1 MAKRTVQ
8 VGVALEAAGA
18 IHGAPTRAFED
29 LYHFLV
35 TSSWP
40 ALIGL
45 IAAIFTVANLL
56 FATGY
61 YLDGGIENA
70 RPGSFADAFFFSVQT
85 MATIGYGK
93 MVPVSM
99 FTNILV
105 SIEALS
111 GLVALAL
118 MTGLVFAKFSRPT
131 ARVRFSRCVVIA
143 PRDGVISLMIRMA
156 NQRAD
161 RIVEANIHAVFARQ
175 ETTAEGE
182 TMRRFYDLAMTRNVS
197 SLFVLSWTAV
207 HRIVEGSPL
216 FGETRDS
223 LAGCQPQIIV
233 SITGLDEVFSQTI
246 HARHAYGLDEIIWGA
261 RLADVLVT
269 HPDGSQSV
277 DYTHFDD
284 VETLAPAK

>member
-1 MAKRTVQ
+1 MAKRPTRL
-8 VGVALEAAGA
+8 GSLKGDGA
-18 IHGAPTRAFED
+18 IRGAPTGVFED
-29 LYHFLV
+29 LYHYLV
-35 TSSWP
+35 TSSWA

-45 IAAIFTVANLL
+45 IVAAFTIVNLL
-56 FATGY
+56 FAVGY
-61 YLDGGIENA
+61 YLDGGVENA
-70 RPGSFADAFFFSVQT
+70 RHGSFADMFFFSVQT

-93 MVPVSM
+93 LVPVSM
-99 FTNILV
+99 LANILV
-105 SIEALS
+105 SIEALT

-131 ARVRFSRCVVIA
+131 ARVRFSRYVVIA
-143 PRDGVISLMIRMA
+143 PRDGVTSLMIRMA

-175 ETTAEGE
+175 EITAEGDAI
-182 TMRRFYDLAMTRNVS
+182 RRFYDLAMTRNVS

-223 LAGCQPQIIV
+223 LANCQPQIIV

-261 RLADVLVT
+261 RFADVLAS

-277 DYTHFDD
+277 DYTRFDD
-284 VETLAPAK
+284 VEMLTPVK

>member
-1 MAKRTVQ
+1 MAKRTISVRS
-8 VGVALEAAGA
+8 LEGDGA
-18 IHGAPTRAFED
+18 IHGAPTGAFED

-45 IAAIFTVANLL
+45 IAAGFAVANFV
-56 FATGY
+56 FALGY

-70 RPGSFADAFFFSVQT
+70 RPGSFTDAFFFSVQT

-93 MVPVSM
+93 MVPISM

-131 ARVRFSRCVVIA
+131 ARVRFSRYVVIG

-175 ETTAEGE
+175 EITAEGE
-182 TMRRFYDLAMTRNVS
+182 SIRRFYDLGMTRNVS

-207 HRIVEGSPL
+207 HRIVPGSPL
-216 FGETRDS
+216 FGETRES
-223 LAGCQPQIIV
+223 LADSQPQVIV

-246 HARHAYGLDEIIWGA
+246 HARYAYGLDEIIWGA
-261 RLADVLVT
+261 RFADVLVT

-284 VETLAPAK
+284 VETIAPMK

>member
-1 MAKRTVQ
+1 VRS
-8 VGVALEAAGA
+8 LEGDGA
-18 IHGAPTRAFED
+18 IHGAPTGAFED

-45 IAAIFTVANLL
+45 IAAGFAVANLV
-56 FATGY
+56 FALGY

-70 RPGSFADAFFFSVQT
+70 RPGSFTDAFFFSVQT

-93 MVPVSM
+93 MVPISM

-131 ARVRFSRCVVIA
+131 ARVRFSRYVVIG

-175 ETTAEGE
+175 EITAEGE
-182 TMRRFYDLAMTRNVS
+182 SIRRFYDLGMTRNVS

-207 HRIVEGSPL
+207 HRIVPGSPL
-216 FGETRDS
+216 FGETRES
-223 LAGCQPQIIV
+223 LADSQPQVIV

-246 HARHAYGLDEIIWGA
+246 HARYAYGLDEIIWGA
-261 RLADVLVT
+261 RFADVLVT

-284 VETLAPAK
+284 VEKIAPLK

>member
-1 MAKRTVQ
+1 MAKRTKQ
-8 VGVALEAAGA
+8 MGSFKSDGA
-18 IHGAPTRAFED
+18 IRGAPTRVFED
-29 LYHFLV
+29 LYHYLV

-40 ALIGL
+40 ALVAL
-45 IAAIFTVANLL
+45 IAATFTVANLV
-56 FATGY
+56 FALGY

-70 RPGSFADAFFFSVQT
+70 RPGSFTDAFFFSVQT

-99 FTNILV
+99 FSNIV
-105 SIEALS
+105 VAVEALS

-131 ARVRFSRCVVIA
+131 ARVRFSRYVVIG
-143 PRDGVISLMIRMA
+143 PRDGISSLMIRMA

-182 TMRRFYDLAMTRNVS
+182 SIRRFYDLGMTRNVS

-207 HRIVEGSPL
+207 HRIVPGSPL
-216 FGETRDS
+216 FGETRES
-223 LAGCQPQIIV
+223 LADCQPQIIV

-246 HARHAYGLDEIIWGA
+246 HARYAYGLDEIMWGA
-261 RLADVLVT
+261 RFADVLVR

-284 VETLAPAK
+284 VETIAPVK

>member
-1 MAKRTVQ
+1 MAKRTIQ
-8 VGVALEAAGA
+8 VGSLRGDWP
-18 IHGAPTRAFED
+18 IHGAPTGAFED

-40 ALIGL
+40 ALVAL
-45 IAAIFTVANLL
+45 IAATFTVANLG
-56 FATGY
+56 FALGY

-70 RPGSFADAFFFSVQT
+70 RPGSFTDAFFFSVQT

-93 MVPVSM
+93 MVPISM

-131 ARVRFSRCVVIA
+131 ARVRFSRYVVIG
-143 PRDGVISLMIRMA
+143 PRDGVSSLMIRMA

-182 TMRRFYDLAMTRNVS
+182 SIRRFYDLGMTRNVS

-207 HRIVEGSPL
+207 HRIVPGSPL
-216 FGETRDS
+216 FGETRES
-223 LAGCQPQIIV
+223 LADSQPQIVV

-246 HARHAYGLDEIIWGA
+246 HARYAYGLDEIIWGA
-261 RLADVLVT
+261 RLADVLVR

-284 VETLAPAK
+284 VEKLHP

>member
-1 MAKRTVQ
+1 MAKRPTQ
-8 VGVALEAAGA
+8 LGSMRGDDRIRA
-18 IHGAPTRAFED
+18 APTGVFED

-35 TSSWP
+35 TSSWG

-45 IAAIFTVANLL
+45 IAAAFTVANLV

-70 RPGSFADAFFFSVQT
+70 RPGSFVDAFFFSVQT

-93 MVPVSM
+93 MVPVSI
-99 FTNILV
+99 FTNVLV

-131 ARVRFSRCVVIA
+131 ARVRFSRYVVIG
-143 PRDGVISLMIRMA
+143 PRDGVTSLMIRMA

-175 ETTAEGE
+175 EITAEGDAI
-182 TMRRFYDLAMTRNVS
+182 RRFYDLAMTRNVS

-223 LAGCQPQIIV
+223 LAKCQPQIIV

-246 HARHAYGLDEIIWGA
+246 HARHAFGFDEIIWGA
-261 RLADVLVT
+261 RFADVLVS

-277 DYTHFDD
+277 DYTRFDD
-284 VETLAPAK
+284 VEMLTPVK

>member
-1 MAKRTVQ
+1 MAKRTNQ
-8 VGVALEAAGA
+8 LGSLKADGA
-18 IHGAPTRAFED
+18 IHGAPTSIFED
-29 LYHFLV
+29 LYHYLV

-45 IAAIFTVANLL
+45 IAATFTVANLA

-93 MVPVSM
+93 MVPISM

-131 ARVRFSRCVVIA
+131 ARVRFSRYVVIG
-143 PRDGVISLMIRMA
+143 PRDGVTSLMIRMA

-182 TMRRFYDLAMTRNVS
+182 TIRRFYDLVMTRNVS

-207 HRIVEGSPL
+207 HRVVEGSPL
-216 FGETRDS
+216 FGETRNS
-223 LAGCQPQIIV
+223 LADCQPQIIV

-246 HARHAYGLDEIIWGA
+246 HARHAFGLDEIVWGA
-261 RLADVLVT
+261 RFADVLVT
-269 HPDGSQSV
+269 DPDGSQSV

-284 VETLAPAK
+284 VETLTPVK

>member
-1 MAKRTVQ
+1 MAKQTIS
-8 VGVALEAAGA
+8 VGSLKGDGA
-18 IHGAPTRAFED
+18 IHGAPTGAFED

-45 IAAIFTVANLL
+45 IAAAFAVANLV
-56 FATGY
+56 FALGY

-70 RPGSFADAFFFSVQT
+70 RPGSFTDAFFFSVQT

-131 ARVRFSRCVVIA
+131 ARVRFSRYVVIG

-182 TMRRFYDLAMTRNVS
+182 SIRRFYDLGMTRNVS

-207 HRIVEGSPL
+207 HRIVPGSPL
-216 FGETRDS
+216 FGETRES
-223 LAGCQPQIIV
+223 LADSQPQVIV

-246 HARHAYGLDEIIWGA
+246 HARYAYGLDEIIWGA
-261 RLADVLVT
+261 RFADVLVT

-284 VETLAPAK
+284 VEKLHP